1 MRWSGIQEY
10 FGPILGN
17 SDVFSGPLGER
28 HHKDLHMR
36 VIEHVSY
43 SLVSDIPY
51 LISRQNIRIIAEYY
65 SKISLQ
71 RLTDLLVLS
80 KEKTEEILSR
90 LVVSGMVWAR
100 IDRPAGIVN
109 FRQKRSAEDVMN
121 DWSSDM
127 NKMLGLVEKAW
138 MAMNAE
144 VAARSVGASKS

>member
-1 MRWSGIQEY
+1 M
-10 FGPILGN
+10 
-17 SDVFSGPLGER
+17 
-28 HHKDLHMR
+28 HK
-36 VIEHVSY
+36 
-43 SLVSDIPY
+43 
-51 LISRQNIRIIAEYY
+51 
-65 SKISLQ
+65 
-71 RLTDLLVLS
+71 LTELLFLS

-90 LVVSGMVWAR
+90 LVVSGIVWAR

-144 VAARSVGASKS
+144 MAARSVVSSKS